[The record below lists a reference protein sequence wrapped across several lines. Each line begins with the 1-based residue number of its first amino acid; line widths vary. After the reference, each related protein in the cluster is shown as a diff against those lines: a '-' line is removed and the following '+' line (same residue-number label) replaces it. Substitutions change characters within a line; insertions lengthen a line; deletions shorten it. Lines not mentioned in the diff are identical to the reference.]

1 MKVYQNI
8 IELIG
13 KTPLLQLNNYM
24 IKYALKA
31 NLIAKLEK
39 SNPGGSVKDRV
50 AKEMIIDAE
59 KKGLLKP
66 GSTIIEPT
74 SGNTGIGLSYIGLVR
89 GYTVIIVMPDTMTV
103 ERRKIISAYGAKLV
117 LTSGSQGMKGAIAEA
132 ERLHQEIPNSFI
144 PSQFDN
150 KANPQAHFKNTGPEI
165 WEDLEGQIDVLVAG
179 IGTGGTITG
188 IGTFLKAKK
197 PCIKIIAVEPLSSPV
212 LSKGESGPHKIQ
224 GIGAG
229 FIPTVL
235 NTKIYDEVVRVSDE
249 DALET
254 AKEIVKT
261 DGIFVGISSGAALW
275 AAAEV
280 AKREEHIGKNIVVIL
295 PDGGDRYLSTAL
307 IDEEAIS

>member
-8 IELIG
+8 VELVG

-24 IKYALKA
+24 KKYQLKA

-39 SNPGGSVKDRV
+39 NNPGGSVKDRI

-59 KKGLLKP
+59 EKGLLKP

-74 SGNTGIGLSYIGLVR
+74 SGNTGIGLAYIGLVR
-89 GYTVIIVMPDTMTV
+89 GYSVIIVMPDTMSI
-103 ERRKIISAYGAKLV
+103 ERRKTMSAYGAKLV
-117 LTSGSQGMKGAIAEA
+117 LTSGALGMKGAIAEA
-132 ERLHQEIPNSFI
+132 ERLQKEIPDSFI
-144 PSQFDN
+144 PAQFDN
-150 KANPQAHFKNTGPEI
+150 KANPQAHYKNTGPEI
-165 WEDLEGQIDVLVAG
+165 YEDLNGKIDIFVAG

-188 IGTFLKAKK
+188 AGTYLKERN
-197 PCIKIIAVEPLSSPV
+197 PNIKIIAVEPVSSPV

-229 FIPTVL
+229 FIPAIL
-235 NTKIYDEVVRVSDE
+235 NTKIYDEVITVSDD
-249 DALET
+249 DALKT
-254 AKEIVKT
+254 AREIVKT
-261 DGIFVGISSGAALW
+261 DGVFVGISSGAALW

-280 AKREEHIGKNIVVIL
+280 AKRPENSGKNIVVIL

-307 IDEEAIS
+307 IDDEVK

>member
-39 SNPGGSVKDRV
+39 SNPGGSVKDRI

-197 PCIKIIAVEPLSSPV
+197 PSIKIIAVEPLSSP
-212 LSKGESGPHKIQ
+212 
-224 GIGAG
+224 G
-229 FIPTVL
+229 FI
-235 NTKIYDEVVRVSDE
+235 
-249 DALET
+249 
-254 AKEIVKT
+254 
-261 DGIFVGISSGAALW
+261 
-275 AAAEV
+275 
-280 AKREEHIGKNIVVIL
+280 KRGKW
-295 PDGGDRYLSTAL
+295 ST
-307 IDEEAIS
+307 